1 MLYINLA
8 MRAQDILIL
17 IGKRMITLNWTE
29 KGGAGKREKE
39 VAGGA
44 LDGGRHAGSSGVQ
57 RWGRLLDRR
66 CPSHTGEEVTSV
78 Q

>member
-8 MRAQDILIL
+8 MSALDILLL
-17 IGKRMITLNWTE
+17 IGKRMTTLKWPE

-44 LDGGRHAGSSGVQ
+44 LDDGRHAGRSGVQ

-66 CPSHTGEEVTSV
+66 CPSHAGEEGTSV